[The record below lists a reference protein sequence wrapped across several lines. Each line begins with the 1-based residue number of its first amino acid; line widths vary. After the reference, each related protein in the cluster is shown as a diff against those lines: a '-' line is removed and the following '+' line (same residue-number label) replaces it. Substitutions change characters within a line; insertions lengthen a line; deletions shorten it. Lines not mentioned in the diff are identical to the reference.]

1 MGTMKWMLWMRWVEG
16 GLCLG
21 ILLSLVLTSQAGAD
35 SIHGSTGTSS
45 SNLLKASV
53 NQYGLVIELEI
64 DPEEADLALPRLIRR
79 ATKAEALP
87 TATPKRSELRVEA
100 DGKALAG
107 WVEVFVKRKR
117 VNLDPITGK
126 PMDEPRDDDVLF
138 LRVRYP
144 FPSRPD
150 ELVLSPPLD
159 ASGQPRVA
167 LGFVAFHDGVPVNEL
182 ASLKVPETLR
192 LDWSNPFYSRFSRP
206 SIGRK
211 YEAPVNVFMYVEP
224 HEVRAEVVGRV
235 MDFAPFLDLQ
245 LDPDEEILAEAR
257 EELLAKLAW
266 LLEHNLALEV
276 DGAEPNPELDRI
288 HFISRDVHSANLITA
303 DERTPAKNATVAA
316 IFVYPVLG
324 LPKDVRLSWELF
336 GEHLPKVSASATDER
351 EATLHLLTRD
361 HQEMHWVNAEGRT
374 AAPARLDVKAP
385 QSLVQVPVLLAGG
398 SLLALA
404 LALMA
409 IRRRNAWLVVA
420 ALVFF
425 VLGWTAR
432 SQATYTVALSPQ
444 LRSPSGAEASPTIE
458 ALLYNVY
465 RAMDGPRDSGAHGR
479 LGGSVS
485 AGIVESVYR
494 DIAPSLQLGNHH
506 SSRLR
511 IQEVEIVDV
520 QPVDAPGESD
530 ISYRCKWK
538 SRGSVGHWGHLH
550 QRTTS
555 HDGVISLAPENGTW
569 KIARLD
575 LLSSELEPELEP

>member
-1 MGTMKWMLWMRWVEG
+1 MGTMKWMLWTRWVEG
-16 GLCLG
+16 GLCFG
-21 ILLSLVLTSQAGAD
+21 VLLCLAMPSQAGAD
-35 SIHGSTGTSS
+35 SIHGSTGTTA

-53 NQYGLVIELEI
+53 NQYGVLIELEI
-64 DPEEADLALPRLIRR
+64 DPNEAELALPHLIRR

-100 DGKALAG
+100 DGKPLAG
-107 WVEVFVKRKR
+107 WVEVFVKHKR
-117 VNLDPITGK
+117 VRRDPITGK
-126 PMDEPRDDDVLF
+126 PIDERREDDVLF

-150 ELVLSPPLD
+150 ELVLSPPMD
-159 ASGQPRVA
+159 KSGQPRAA

-182 ASLKVPETLR
+182 ASLKAPQTLR

-211 YEAPVNVFMYVEP
+211 HEAPVNVFMYVEP

-235 MDFAPFLDLQ
+235 MDFAPFLDLP
-245 LDPDEEILAEAR
+245 LDPDEEILPEAR

-276 DGAEPNPELDRI
+276 DGTQPDPRLDRI
-288 HFISRDVHSANLITA
+288 HFITRDVHSANLVSA
-303 DERTPAKNATVAA
+303 EERTPANNATVAA

-324 LPKDVRLSWELF
+324 LPKDVRLRWELF

-351 EATLHLLTRD
+351 EVTLHLLTRE

-385 QSLVQVPVLLAGG
+385 RSQVQVPVLLACG

-404 LALMA
+404 VALMA
-409 IRRRNAWLVVA
+409 IRRRNGWLVVA
-420 ALVFF
+420 AFAFF
-425 VLGWTAR
+425 VLSWTAR

-444 LRSPSGAEASPTIE
+444 LRTPSGAEASPTIE
-458 ALLYNVY
+458 ALLYNIY
-465 RAMDGPRDSGAHGR
+465 RALDGPQDSGAHAR
-479 LGGSVS
+479 LSASVR
-485 AGIVESVYR
+485 AGIVESIYR
-494 DIAPSLQLGNHH
+494 EIAPSLQLGDHH

-511 IQEVEIVDV
+511 IHEVEMVDV

-538 SRGSVGHWGHLH
+538 SHGSVGHWGHLH
-550 QRTTS
+550 PRTSS
-555 HDGVISLAPENGTW
+555 HDGVISLAPEQGTW

-575 LLSSELEPELEP
+575 LLSAELELEP